1 MITLPIPLSL
11 NRLYHPGKHGQL
23 YKSAEGKRYHG
34 DVAMIVRTSGH
45 DYIDKGEIVITFHV
59 YRPRKSGD
67 LDNYQ
72 KVLFDALQGCAYRND
87 SQIVGLHGYRH
98 EDKNN
103 PRVEVFIERVASDE
117 TF

>member
-23 YKSAEGKRYHG
+23 YKSTEGKRYHG

-59 YRPRKSGD
+59 YRPRKSGVP
-67 LDNYQ
+67 LLLSKILQ
-72 KVLFDALQGCAYRND
+72 LEVSSVLFIITKAG
-87 SQIVGLHGYRH
+87 S
-98 EDKNN
+98 N
-103 PRVEVFIERVASDE
+103 PVLIKLLVPPSP
-117 TF
+117 T